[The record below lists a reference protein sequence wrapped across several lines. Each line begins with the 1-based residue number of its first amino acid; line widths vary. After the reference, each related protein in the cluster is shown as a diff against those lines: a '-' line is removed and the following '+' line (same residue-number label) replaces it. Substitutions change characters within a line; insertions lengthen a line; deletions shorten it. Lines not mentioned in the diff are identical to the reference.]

1 MPSTGDFTKPPLLS
15 QLAAQIGVLHKVAN
29 ELTLA
34 AAPGHPLPPGVLA
47 YLGDDKALTQI
58 ELPGTSIRLTGA
70 LGNLIYK

>member
-1 MPSTGDFTKPPLLS
+1 M
-15 QLAAQIGVLHKVAN
+15 
-29 ELTLA
+29 
-34 AAPGHPLPPGVLA
+34 LA